1 MPIST
6 QPTAHPLVQAVCPMF
21 ALSTGYNLSSR
32 FSRSAQMRLMSV
44 GVWWSERWRAQG
56 QNRSLHPLATAWHC
70 TSLGLSGV
78 RSPWHGG
85 FCFSSVY
92 WYGGMFRHGFPF
104 TGHVLHSVCVCV
116 CTEKEMLRMNA
127 CDSAPHINTFNWLLN
142 DIIQLRP
149 VQ

>member
-6 QPTAHPLVQAVCPMF
+6 QPATHPLVQPGCPMF

-32 FSRSAQMRLMSV
+32 FSRSAQMCLMSV
-44 GVWWSERWRAQG
+44 RGLVVRTLKSTGAESITPPSGYSR
-56 QNRSLHPLATAWHC
+56 HC
-70 TSLGLSGV
+70 TSLGLPGV

-104 TGHVLHSVCVCV
+104 TGHVLHSVSVCV
-116 CTEKEMLRMNA
+116 CPEKEKLRMNG
-127 CDSAPHINTFNWLLN
+127 CDSVPQITVTHWTGYWMT
-142 DIIQLRP
+142 
-149 VQ
+149 